1 MNVEVRSPL
10 LTYLT
15 MMVWRYIGA
24 ENMKAFEVMGKV
36 DEKGQLSLD
45 EQLEINTPSRVKVIV
60 LLPDE
65 SEPDPDDTPI
75 EEIKASLRRALQQAK
90 EGRRIPLEQMWEGI
104 DAE

>member
-1 MNVEVRSPL
+1 
-10 LTYLT
+10 
-15 MMVWRYIGA
+15 
-24 ENMKAFEVMGKV
+24 MKAFEVMGKV
-36 DEKGQLSLD
+36 DEKGQLLLD

-90 EGRRIPLEQMWEGI
+90 TGQTRPVSELWERI
-104 DAE
+104 DD